1 VRVED
6 IAAESYG
13 DAIGADKEWRSSWSA
28 FVLRASLEGVGR
40 MRPEQKVGFVRYC
53 NELGIIDELS
63 QGEIVFQSDK
73 AKAIDAVVARIQ
85 ERWSDFYSQPMYS
98 MNIGEI
104 LRSAI
109 VGVDVEAL
117 ATFLHQLVDPAIAD
131 RDEDPRKI
139 VSDLYTPSSS
149 AYHSRLPSLRVL
161 FGPRACHFMMREV
174 VRARFQTGQ
183 EAREDAYPYCFV
195 ASAKHAQWL
204 NHPNPIDYKRLAE
217 DVYAKVG
224 NDTLNHLFDLGL
236 KETSD
241 D

>member
-1 VRVED
+1 
-6 IAAESYG
+6 
-13 DAIGADKEWRSSWSA
+13 
-28 FVLRASLEGVGR
+28 

-53 NELGIIDELS
+53 KELGIIDELS
-63 QGEIVFQSDK
+63 QQEMIFQKDK

-85 ERWSDFYSQPMYS
+85 ERWSDFYAEPLYS

-109 VGVDVEAL
+109 VGVDIDAL
-117 ATFLHQLVDPAIAD
+117 ATFLHQLVNPEIAE

-139 VSDLYTPSSS
+139 VSDLYIPSSS

-183 EAREDAYPYCFV
+183 KTREDAYPYCFV
-195 ASAKHAQWL
+195 AGAKHAQWL

-217 DVYAKVG
+217 DVYAEVG
-224 NDTLNHLFDLGL
+224 NETLNYLFDLGL